1 MKGLVIKTTGPIY
14 SVRDDQGRLYQCRLK
29 GNLRLRDFEFTNPIV
44 VGDIVTFELTGNQDY
59 SISDLDERKNYIV
72 RRSIKL
78 SKQIH
83 IIAANID
90 QAVLMVTL
98 SHPKTY
104 AEFIDRYLV
113 TSGAYHIPTILLFN
127 KTDLYK
133 GKELEEF
140 NLLFNLYSCIGYKC
154 FSVSALKD
162 SSFEEVK
169 RILKDKITLFSGYSG
184 VGKTTLLNR
193 LDSGLNLKTSLI
205 SEAFQAGKH
214 TTTYAEMHE
223 LKNIGMVIDTPGIKG
238 LGVIDIPRDEISHY
252 FPEMLKVLNNCKFH
266 NCTHIDEPSCAVKK
280 ALEEGEI
287 SKSRY
292 KSYLSIFYEENEKY
306 R

>member
-14 SVRDDQGRLYQCRLK
+14 SVRDEQGKIYQCRLK
-29 GNLRLRDFEFTNPIV
+29 GNLRLRDYEFTNPIV

-59 SISDLDERKNYIV
+59 SISDLDDRKNYIV
-72 RRSIKL
+72 RKSIKL

-83 IIAANID
+83 IMAANID
-90 QAVLMVTL
+90 QAVLMITL

-113 TSGAYHIPTILLFN
+113 TSGAYHIPAILLFN
-127 KTDLYK
+127 KIDLYK
-133 GKELEEF
+133 EKELEEF
-140 NLLFNLYSCIGYKC
+140 NSLFKLYSEIGYTC
-154 FSVSALKD
+154 LSFSALTD
-162 SSFEEVK
+162 SSFEEVRK
-169 RILKDKITLFSGYSG
+169 ILKDKITLFSGYSG
-184 VGKTTLLNR
+184 VGKSTLLNR
-193 LDSGLNLKTSLI
+193 LDPLLNLKTAII
-205 SEAFQAGKH
+205 SEAFKGGKH

-223 LKNIGMVIDTPGIKG
+223 LKDIGMVIDTPGIKG
-238 LGVIDIPRDEISHY
+238 LGIIDIPRDEISHY
-252 FPEMLKVLNNCKFH
+252 FPEMLKVLKKCKFH

-292 KSYLSIFYEENEKY
+292 KSYLSIFYEEKEKY

>member
-14 SVRDDQGRLYQCRLK
+14 SVRDDQGKIYQCRLK
-29 GNLRLRDFEFTNPIV
+29 GNLRLRDYEFTNPIV
-44 VGDIVTFELTGNQDY
+44 VGDVVTFEFTGHQDY

-90 QAVLMVTL
+90 QAVLMITL

-104 AEFIDRYLV
+104 TEFIDRYLV

-127 KTDLYK
+127 KIDLYE
-133 GKELEEF
+133 GKELKEF
-140 NLLFNLYSCIGYKC
+140 NSLIKLYSEIGYSC
-154 FSVSALKD
+154 LSVSALKD
-162 SSFEEVK
+162 SSFEELK

-184 VGKTTLLNR
+184 VGKSTLLNR
-193 LDSGLNLKTSLI
+193 LDPELNLKTAVI
-205 SEAFQAGKH
+205 SEAFQGGKH

-223 LKNIGMVIDTPGIKG
+223 LNNLGMVIDTPGIKG

-252 FPEMLKVLNNCKFH
+252 FPEMLSVLNNCKFH

-280 ALEEGEI
+280 ALEKGEI

-292 KSYLSIFYEENEKY
+292 KSYLSIFYEEKEKY